1 MELPFTQ
8 EEFFR
13 VFAEYNRGVWPA
25 QAALFVAAL
34 VALVASSRGGR
45 RANRTVSLILGALW
59 IWMGAAYHWLY
70 FTDVNPG
77 AWLFGTLF
85 VLQGVLFC
93 AAGLRSEPLR
103 YELGPDGWGL
113 LAGALIA
120 YGLVV
125 YPLLGLAV
133 GHAWPSL
140 PTFGLPCP
148 TTIFTMGLLLVA
160 APRVPWALLVVP
172 VLWSLVGGSAAFTLG
187 VVQDLALPLA
197 GLLGGALVLWRN
209 RIGESGKAA

>member
-13 VFAEYNRGVWPA
+13 VFARYNQGVWPA
-25 QAALFVAAL
+25 QLALAAAAL
-34 VALVASSRGGR
+34 VALVASWRGGR
-45 RANRTVSLILGALW
+45 GSDRTVSLILGALW
-59 IWMGAAYHWLY
+59 IWMGGVYHWLY

-77 AWLFGTLF
+77 AWLFGALF
-85 VLQGVLFC
+85 VVQGVLFC
-93 AAGLRSEPLR
+93 AAGLRREPLR
-103 YELGPDGWGL
+103 YELGPDRWGL
-113 LAGALIA
+113 LAGAVVT

-125 YPLLGLAV
+125 YPVLGLAV

-148 TTIFTMGLLLVA
+148 TTIFTMGLLLVG
-160 APRVPWALLVVP
+160 APRVPWTLLVVP

-187 VVQDLALPLA
+187 VVQDLALPVA
-197 GLLGGALVLWRN
+197 GVLGGALVLWRT
-209 RIGESGKAA
+209 RTRGRGGTA